1 MRNRILLFLAKAI
14 ATIVIVF
21 ICELVFQYFDTGIVD
36 YSKAVRFA
44 LTFGLIIVVVREIF
58 DYFKRK

>member
-14 ATIVIVF
+14 GTIVIVF